1 MKIKRRRISWKWT
14 IAFSLLILS
23 GGLEKSSAGQVGDDS
38 ILGPHSKEARGEL
51 RVLMA
56 AVKFPD
62 VEPRFPLE
70 RTRKRVVEGLN
81 QYVQEQSYGRAWIK
95 ADFRGWIALPDPIGL
110 YEVSPHNFKVD
121 RGRVRKLVEDTLTAL
136 ESQVDFSR
144 YQHLLIVPGAFKN
157 LDFKKCLDGERL

>member
-1 MKIKRRRISWKWT
+1 VANLFKHIRLNKENRMKIKRRRISWKWT

-95 ADFRGWIALPDPIGL
+95 ADFRAG
-110 YEVSPHNFKVD
+110 SPCRPH
-121 RGRVRKLVEDTLTAL
+121 RTL
-136 ESQVDFSR
+136 
-144 YQHLLIVPGAFKN
+144 
-157 LDFKKCLDGERL
+157 